1 MLRTTCSRYWPVV
14 AIAALFAVS
23 VLLRLPALGMDPI
36 QNSGWTPYQRLN
48 NANVWIHNQYVL
60 EVYGSNPILGHK
72 FASYIGTDPQFLRNA
87 ALPQLTVYT
96 SFPSTHFVVLHL
108 ALNALGLGMTYAAS
122 QVFGLLL
129 HGASVALV
137 AYLVLLLTRNKVMA
151 VTGAA
156 MYTFSTGTLWY
167 HMNVYWSHELLVPV
181 FLASLVVFV
190 RRAGRPRRWQAF
202 LIGAAMTAVTWTG
215 AVAAVGWSLYG
226 LYKHHRTKD
235 RAFLAN
241 LFAAVGMVTALVLI
255 TAHVLVTT
263 RATPLAYL
271 RALLNRAEVRSA
283 TGAQE
288 GFPLLSWR
296 FVNALV
302 LDYGGFLLAAL
313 VVALIVGR
321 LLSTFQWEVVL
332 LSAFPL
338 LESFLLLEHDF
349 WYGFGRLKW
358 LLPAI
363 LLICLAGANLGRR
376 GTSVLVAAVGAA
388 ALAHVALYF
397 VVFEMPPVGS

>member
-1 MLRTTCSRYWPVV
+1 MLRTTSSRYWPVV
-14 AIAALFAVS
+14 AVAALFAVS
-23 VLLRLPALGMDPI
+23 VLLRLPSLGMDPI

-60 EVYGSNPILGHK
+60 EVYGSNPIAGHK
-72 FASYIGTDPQFLRNA
+72 FASYIGADPQFLRNA

-108 ALNALGLGMTYAAS
+108 VLNALGLGTTYAAS

-129 HGASVALV
+129 HGLSVALV

-167 HMNVYWSHELLVPV
+167 HMHVYWSHELLVPV
-181 FLASLVVFV
+181 FLAALIIFV
-190 RRAGRPRRWQAF
+190 RRAGRPRWWQAL
-202 LIGAAMTAVTWTG
+202 LIGGAMTAVTWTG

-235 RAFLAN
+235 RAYLAN
-241 LFAAVGMVTALVLI
+241 LFAAVGTAVSLVLI

-263 RATPLAYL
+263 GATPLAYL

-283 TGAQE
+283 VGAQE
-288 GFPLLSWR
+288 GFALLSWR

-302 LDYGGFLLAAL
+302 LDYGGFFLAAL
-313 VVALIVGR
+313 VVVLIAGR
-321 LLSTFQWEVVL
+321 MLTTFQWEVVL
-332 LSAFPL
+332 VAAFPL
-338 LESFLLLEHDF
+338 LESFVLLEHDF

-363 LLICLAGANLGRR
+363 LLTCLAGANLSRR
-376 GTSVLVAAVGAA
+376 GRSVLVLTVGAA
-388 ALAHVALYF
+388 ALVHVGLYF
-397 VVFEMPPVGS
+397 VVFDLAPVGS